1 MVFRLIFTFIRILF
15 LLICFLVENQGTS
28 NLVGSD
34 TNSNS
39 SPPEQVET
47 LSPTRVAAK
56 PGETAAH
63 DLASSWCSAYR
74 SSDPRR
80 LAALETREMEIVDRF
95 GDWHDLLGLK
105 AREQFWKEGFEMT
118 SRKDFRPECSV
129 LHVRLIGLTAAIAQ
143 VKVSYK
149 GGIRLKDGD
158 RIPPFSEIHTLLLVK
173 VEGTWLISGQEI
185 VQQNSW

>member
-1 MVFRLIFTFIRILF
+1 MIFRLIFTFIRILF
-15 LLICFLVENQGTS
+15 LLIHFLVENRGTN

-34 TNSNS
+34 PNTNS
-39 SPPEQVET
+39 SPPEHVEM

-74 SSDPRR
+74 SSDPGR

-95 GDWHDLLGLK
+95 GDWHDLLGLN
-105 AREQFWKEGFEMT
+105 AREQFWKEGFEIT

-143 VKVSYK
+143 VKVSYN
-149 GGIRLKDGD
+149 GGIGLKDGD
-158 RIPPFSEIHTLLLVK
+158 RIPPFSEIHTLVLVK

-185 VQQNSW
+185 VQQNS